1 MKYIGT
7 ILAAYIVLFVLDI
20 MQKRNHKTTK
30 SLNNFSIRTI
40 DVYKRQV
47 SFYCCL
53 FFTSSLKLHVVVI
66 LIPTYDK

>member
-40 DVYKRQV
+40 SDV
-47 SFYCCL
+47 SFICAIGAL
-53 FFTSSLKLHVVVI
+53 FVLVGDFGVNLKIFVLKDI
-66 LIPTYDK
+66 